1 MSLPSSL
8 EAGMA
13 ILAKHSA
20 APITNEAA
28 PAATAPAPDAALQV
42 TAAAIA
48 ATAAPESAEPEAAV
62 ETEAAPAEVTP
73 ASTPAAPEDR
83 FSSRFA
89 ALSRKERT
97 LRQRETELETRMKTL
112 EAQAGSSKAVS
123 DRLAAIKSD
132 PLAAL
137 KEAGI
142 SFNDLANE
150 VLLGQSKPVAE
161 VDPMDAK
168 IREIVESQTKSSRE
182 ELDALK
188 SQIMQEKV
196 EAGESALRRNLV
208 GTIEAQKEQ
217 FELCASMGDEAID
230 LAREVIDQYW
240 AANKQV
246 LTYAEVLGMVES
258 HYEDQILKRLLVT
271 TKAQKLAAPKAAPIE
286 TPKPAPAKTAPRPVS
301 TLSNAAKAKSDTQVN
316 VDRLPMNDAIQHL
329 LKKHGF

>member
-1 MSLPSSL
+1 MTLPSSL

-13 ILAKHSA
+13 ILAKHNA
-20 APITNEAA
+20 APIAAEAA
-28 PAATAPAPDAALQV
+28 PAAAPDAALQA

-48 ATAAPESAEPEAAV
+48 ASAAPESAEVEVAA
-62 ETEAAPAEVTP
+62 EPEAAPAEVAP
-73 ASTPAAPEDR
+73 APPAPEDR

-112 EAQAGSSKAVS
+112 EAQAGSSKAVA

-188 SQIMQEKV
+188 SQILQEKV
-196 EAGESALRRNLV
+196 EAGETTLRRNLV

-258 HYEDQILKRLLVT
+258 HYEEQILKRLLVT
-271 TKAQKLAAPKAAPIE
+271 SKAQKLAAPKAAPVE
-286 TPKPAPAKTAPRPVS
+286 TPKPVTAKPARPVS
-301 TLSNAAKAKSDTQVN
+301 TLSNAAKAKSDTQVD

>member
-1 MSLPSSL
+1 MTLPSSL

-13 ILAKHSA
+13 ILAKHNA
-20 APITNEAA
+20 APIAAEAA
-28 PAATAPAPDAALQV
+28 PAAAPDAALQA

-48 ATAAPESAEPEAAV
+48 ASAAPESAEVEVAA
-62 ETEAAPAEVTP
+62 EPEAAPAEVAP
-73 ASTPAAPEDR
+73 APPAPEDR

-112 EAQAGSSKAVS
+112 EAQAGSSKAVA

-188 SQIMQEKV
+188 SQILQEKV
-196 EAGESALRRNLV
+196 EAGETTLRRNLV

-258 HYEDQILKRLLVT
+258 HYEEQILKRLLVT
-271 TKAQKLAAPKAAPIE
+271 SKAQKLAAPKAAPVE
-286 TPKPAPAKTAPRPVS
+286 TPKPVTAKPPRPVS
-301 TLSNAAKAKSDTQVN
+301 TLSNAAKAKSDTQVD